1 MAYVYYML
9 NGKNI
14 KYNRS
19 NFLHN
24 IIIFIYVI
32 FFNFKIL
39 APTTSDY
46 VAQPVNI
53 PLGAANSLTGG
64 KLKKGVK
71 RKADPSPINSIE
83 STVYPGP
90 MATPTTPVQPLQSSI
105 RRESGRQIKK
115 PRVPDE
121 GILYS
126 QNTTLPIGG
135 SGSIPVI
142 FFCYLNEDLSIITKI
157 VS

>member
-1 MAYVYYML
+1 VTYACYIL
-9 NGKNI
+9 NSKTI
-14 KYNRS
+14 KYNNLRY
-19 NFLHN
+19 NFKHN
-24 IIIFIYVI
+24 IIIYINFICYFI
-32 FFNFKIL
+32 FNFKIL

-53 PLGAANSLTGG
+53 PLGAPNSLTGG

-71 RKADPSPINSIE
+71 RKADPSPINSIDT
-83 STVYPGP
+83 TVYPGP
-90 MATPTTPVQPLQSSI
+90 MATATTPVQPLQSSI

-126 QNTTLPIGG
+126 QNTTLPTGG

-142 FFCYLNEDLSIITKI
+142 FFLI
-157 VS
+157 

>member
-1 MAYVYYML
+1 M
-9 NGKNI
+9 
-14 KYNRS
+14 
-19 NFLHN
+19 
-24 IIIFIYVI
+24 
-32 FFNFKIL
+32 
-39 APTTSDY
+39 
-46 VAQPVNI
+46 

-71 RKADPSPINSIE
+71 RKADPSPINSID

-90 MATPTTPVQPLQSSI
+90 MATATTPVQPLQSSI

-126 QNTTLPIGG
+126 QNTTLPTG
-135 SGSIPVI
+135 SGAISVI
-142 FFCYLNEDLSIITKI
+142 FFCNLKEVLSIIIKNI
-157 VS
+157 I